1 MTGTEPFSETPRI
14 LVVDDVPENL
24 QVLRARLGLKQYSVD
39 AASSGQQALDVVT
52 EALRLNTLPHLI
64 LLDVQMPEMD
74 GFEVCRRL
82 KANDQTRDIPVI
94 FLTGRAEIDDV
105 VQGLNVGAV
114 DYIIKPFNAAELM
127 MRVGNHLELKF
138 ARDALREKNIQ
149 LEKLNRDKSEF
160 LGIAAHDLKNPLASV
175 RWLTDVLRIGAETG
189 TITREKS
196 AEALDKILLAVER
209 MFRLVKN
216 LLDVQAVEEAALD
229 STAAAELKPEVVN
242 LVFAAATVLASYEE
256 QIAEKAVTAA
266 LHNTATNAR
275 LWIHPEILTQIL
287 DNLVSNALKYS
298 PRSGNVKL
306 RIFNAVGTN
315 AENICFAVED
325 DGEGIAESEQHRL
338 FTRFTTL
345 STKPTAGEDSTGL
358 GLFIVKK
365 LTEASGG
372 RVFVQSEQGRGSTFG
387 VEFPVFSTQ
396 D

>member
-196 AEALDKILLAVER
+196 AETLDKILLAVER